1 MCPGCDLPEQD
12 YLPDHPAPLSSL
24 DVLQGRPSGGRTSGW
39 PRPGPLVSAAGRF
52 QETPS
57 AEACSRR
64 GSSLTGESGNGS
76 VVGKRKACCLCA
88 MGLLRGLVL
97 RAGVVVIGW

>member
-1 MCPGCDLPEQD
+1 MYPGCDLPEQD
-12 YLPDHPAPLSSL
+12 YLPDRPAPLSSL
-24 DVLQGRPSGGRTSGW
+24 DVLQGRFRAVGHRAGLGW
-39 PRPGPLVSAAGRF
+39 DFGPQLGRF

-57 AEACSRR
+57 AETCSRW

-76 VVGKRKACCLCA
+76 VVGKRKACCLCV

-97 RAGVVVIGW
+97 RAGVVVNGW